1 MAMEEGGSLDICS
14 LFGDS
19 LEGNLFSLLLEPLV
33 VVVVRCPLRLL
44 LRRLPD
50 DELSRPRVVGVVTA
64 LLAPLLPSPP
74 TPVLT
79 LALIVLLLLPL
90 LLLLLLLLIL

>member
-50 DELSRPRVVGVVTA
+50 DELSRP
-64 LLAPLLPSPP
+64 
-74 TPVLT
+74 
-79 LALIVLLLLPL
+79 
-90 LLLLLLLLIL
+90 